1 MLPVHVTLSLSLKN
15 TALTLEKHTTQIITH
30 HTHVLHISR
39 ARVLPT
45 HIVDP
50 HHSTSKRPSLTLYLL
65 LVYLGGP
72 LLPFAAF
79 ATAFFPA
86 GLIGLPLRL
95 TLLHW

>member
-1 MLPVHVTLSLSLKN
+1 MVPVHVTLSLSLKN

-30 HTHVLHISR
+30 HTRPPHLSR
-39 ARVLPT
+39 PRPAHT
-45 HIVDP
+45 HRRP
-50 HHSTSKRPSLTLYLL
+50 ASFHLKTSILTLYLL